1 MERFDITPVKLH
13 EIERRWSKI
22 TIHVLWVTSNYRL
35 TLHDDKVD
43 FCCLVTETTKRRL
56 VQKLKNE
63 NV

>member
-1 MERFDITPVKLH
+1 MERFDITPVELH

-22 TIHVLWVTSNYRL
+22 TIHVLSVTSNYRL